1 MATVTSEIQQ
11 MLVSFFCFFLITS
24 SKLLGAAGNSC
35 TESKCEDNDAPA
47 IHYPFRRGQ
56 HCGYDPVLQC
66 TQPNETVLA
75 EKSLVLVKFFVK
87 HIDYKQQTIQ
97 LNQPDDCLLL
107 KPFGIPH
114 MPTSPFYFP
123 EESMY
128 ITSMN
133 ITLYHCPTIPVE
145 REYLKQVP
153 CLGGP
158 ASQTY
163 AFPSDLDLLRYMVSV
178 RSCTK
183 MYDVLSLP
191 FGTWW
196 GNKEDFILNWSKPNC
211 TECEAE
217 GKSCR
222 LQMNGTNTEIECV
235 HLRKPSAT
243 TKLVATGATV
253 GSFLLLLLLI
263 PVYRA
268 YNSDRK
274 EKEHQRKIER
284 FLEDYKALKPSRY
297 SYADIKRITNQF
309 KDKVGEGAYGTV
321 FKGNLSSEL
330 HVAVKVLKIS
340 DGNGEEFINE
350 VGTLGH
356 IHHVNVVRL
365 VGFCADGFE
374 RALVYD
380 FFPNGSLQDFISSA
394 DNTNGFLGWD
404 KLQDVAL
411 GIAKGIE
418 YLHQGCDQQILH
430 FDIKPHNVLL
440 DQNFTPKIS
449 DFGLAKLC
457 SKDQSIVSMTT
468 ARGTMGYI
476 APEVFSRNFGNVS
489 QKSDVYSFGMLLLE
503 MVGGRKNIGA
513 TMDNMHAVYYPK
525 WIYNLLEKGE
535 DLRIHIGEEGN
546 SKIPEKLSIIGLSC
560 IQWYPVARPSM
571 KAVVQM
577 LEGGEKLT
585 MPPNPFATTGHSRAD
600 VGSIPKRPMCLEL
613 ETITELE

>member
-1 MATVTSEIQQ
+1 MAIITTEMQQ
-11 MLVSFFCFFLITS
+11 MLVSLFCFCFVTM
-24 SKLLGAAGNSC
+24 SKLLGAAGSSC
-35 TESKCEDNDAPA
+35 TESKCGNNDGLA
-47 IHYPFRRGQ
+47 IHYPFIRGQ

-66 TQPNETVLA
+66 TQPHETVVA
-75 EKSLVLVKFFVK
+75 ENSVVLVKFFVK
-87 HIDYKQQTIQ
+87 HIDYKHQRIQ

-107 KPFGIPH
+107 KPFDITH

-123 EESMY
+123 QDRLFS
-128 ITSMN
+128 SMN
-133 ITLYHCPTIPVE
+133 ITLYHCPTVPVE

-158 ASQTY
+158 TAQVY
-163 AFPSDLDLLRYMVSV
+163 AFPSNSDLLTYMVSV

-222 LQMNGTNTEIECV
+222 LQRNGTNTEVECV
-235 HLRKPSAT
+235 HLKKPS
-243 TKLVATGATV
+243 ATV
-253 GSFLLLLLLI
+253 GSFVLLLLLI
-263 PVYRA
+263 PAYRA

-274 EKEHQRKIER
+274 ETEFQRKIER

-309 KDKVGEGAYGTV
+309 KDKIGEGAYGSV

-330 HVAVKVLKIS
+330 YVAVKVLKIS

-350 VGTLGH
+350 VETLGH

-380 FFPNGSLQDFISSA
+380 FFPSGSLQDFISSA
-394 DNTNGFLGWD
+394 DNKKGFLGWD

-418 YLHQGCDQQILH
+418 YLHQGCVQQILH

-440 DQNFTPKIS
+440 DQNLTPKIS

-468 ARGTMGYI
+468 ARGTMGYV

-489 QKSDVYSFGMLLLE
+489 YKSDVYSYGMVLLE
-503 MVGGRKNIGA
+503 MVGGRKNISS
-513 TMDNMHAVYYPK
+513 TTENTTEVYYPE
-525 WIYNLLEKGE
+525 WIYSLLEGV
-535 DLRIHIGEEGN
+535 DLRIHVGEEADA
-546 SKIPEKLSIIGLSC
+546 KIAKRLAIVGLWC
-560 IQWYPVARPSM
+560 IQWHPVDRPSM
-571 KAVVQM
+571 KGVVQM

-585 MPPNPFATTGHSRAD
+585 MPPNPSATSGHSRAND
-600 VGSIPKRPMCLEL
+600 GSTPKRPMYLEL